1 MSDTLKR
8 VIILCLA
15 ACTSMSYAHAQPK
28 AAGSSYS
35 LCGVGLTYEH
45 YLNRDAFLHTD
56 LRAEMLAVFM
66 NRENNPGIS
75 ASLSYNLIFK
85 EWKSR
90 NSNTICL
97 FGGPGVALGMSHD
110 FRKDMGYFFGLK
122 GRVGVECC
130 FDRHISVS
138 LTLNPVIGSH
148 MVLKEKHIE
157 MKYYKNGLIS
167 TLFPE
172 IGIEYEF

>member
-8 VIILCLA
+8 IIILCLA
-15 ACTSMSYAHAQPK
+15 AYSSISYADAQPK

-35 LCGVGLTYEH
+35 LSGAGLTYEH
-45 YLNRDAFLHTD
+45 FLNGDAFLHTD

-66 NRENNPGIS
+66 NRNNNPGIS

-90 NSNTICL
+90 NSNVICL
-97 FGGPGVALGMSHD
+97 FGGPGVAVGMSHD
-110 FRKDMGYFFGLK
+110 YGNDMGCFFGLK
-122 GRVGVECC
+122 GRVGVECS

-172 IGIEYEF
+172 IGIKYEF